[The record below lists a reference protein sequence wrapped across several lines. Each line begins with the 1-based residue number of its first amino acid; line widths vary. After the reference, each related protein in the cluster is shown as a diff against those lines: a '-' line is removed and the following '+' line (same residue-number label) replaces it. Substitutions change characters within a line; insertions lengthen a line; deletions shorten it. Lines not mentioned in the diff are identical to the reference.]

1 MSTRDEAVEAMAEA
15 MDTAYSPDRY
25 PIMTAMFRDYADT
38 ALDAALAVLHPTVP
52 NTTDALDALP
62 LGTVIRGDEGSVW
75 TRKHSGRH
83 IGRWTGSGSR
93 PGVRTVDLVNIGT
106 YKQINSWQVLWIPT
120 DHEDKEW
127 LDE

>member
-1 MSTRDEAVEAMAEA
+1 MTRYDEAVEAGYDVQQSMRQAA
-15 MDTAYSPDRY
+15 SD
-25 PIMTAMFRDYADT
+25 
-38 ALDAALAVLHPTVP
+38 ALDAAHAVMHPTVP
-52 NTTDALDALP
+52 NDTDALDALP
-62 LGTVIRGDEGSVW
+62 VGTVIRGDEGSVW

-93 PGVRTVDLVNIGT
+93 HGVRTVDLVNIGT
-106 YKQINSWQVLWIPT
+106 YKRINSWQVLWIPT